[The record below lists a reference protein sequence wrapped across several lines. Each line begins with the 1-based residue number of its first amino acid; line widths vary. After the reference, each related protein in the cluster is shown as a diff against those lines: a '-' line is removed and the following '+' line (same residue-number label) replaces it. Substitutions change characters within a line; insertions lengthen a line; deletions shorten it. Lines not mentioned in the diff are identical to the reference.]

1 MSAGSPDGQD
11 DLLYETNFRD
21 SLGNVTRQGKRLKI
35 HPKKPS
41 GRYHAARRVFSLGLL
56 AFLFAG
62 PFIKIDGHPLLLLN
76 IIERKFVVLGT
87 PFWPQDF
94 YLFLLTMLT
103 GLVGLVLFTAVF
115 GRLWCGWAC
124 PQTVFLEMVFRKI
137 EYLIEGDA
145 AKQVRLD
152 RAPWNREKI
161 LKKGLKH
168 GIYFALSFLIANTF
182 LAYVIGIEELWV
194 IVTDPPQEHLTGL
207 FSITVFSLLFYGVFA
222 RFREQACIIVCPYG
236 RWQSV
241 MVNEDTIAVT
251 YDHKRGEP
259 RARFRRGEDHKEA
272 GKGDCIE
279 CKQCVHVCPT
289 GIDIRNGIQMEC
301 VNCTACI
308 DACDDVM
315 DKVGRER
322 GLIRYASLNGV
333 EKGERRLLTPRI
345 LGYTGVLLALMA
357 AVVYLFGQRE
367 QIQAVIL
374 REPGQLYNELPGG
387 RYSNFYG
394 VKVINK
400 TFEPMP
406 VEVRLEKPPSGEIT
420 VLGEISEVEAQS
432 ILEGRFYVAVPAA
445 DLRPGKNA
453 VRFTVHS
460 GPKLIGVIESSFI
473 APHDVHLKQDIQLNK
488 EASP

>member
-1 MSAGSPDGQD
+1 MSAGTPDEQE

-21 SLGNVTRQGKRLKI
+21 SLGNITRHGKRLKI

-41 GRYHAARRVFSLGLL
+41 GRYHTARRVFSLGLL

-76 IIERKFVVLGT
+76 IIERKFVILGT

-168 GIYFALSFLIANTF
+168 GIYFGLSFLIANTF
-182 LAYVIGIEELWV
+182 LAYIIGIEELWV

-207 FSITVFSLLFYGVFA
+207 FSITVFSLLFYGVFS

-259 RARFRRGEDHKEA
+259 RGRFRRGEDHKEA

-322 GLIRYASLNGV
+322 GLIRYASLNSIQTGA
-333 EKGERRLLTPRI
+333 RRLLTPRI
-345 LGYTGVLLALMA
+345 LGYAGVLLALLSV
-357 AVVYLFGQRE
+357 VVYLFGQRE

-374 REPGQLYNELPGG
+374 REPGQLYNELPGE
-387 RYSNFYG
+387 RFSNFYG

-406 VEVRLEKPPSGEIT
+406 VELRLEKPESGEIT
-420 VLGEISEVEAQS
+420 VLGEISTVAAQS

-460 GPKLIGVIESSFI
+460 GAKLIGVGESSFI
-473 APHDVHLKQDIQLNK
+473 APHDIHLKK
-488 EASP
+488 EATSP

>member
-1 MSAGSPDGQD
+1 MNAGTPHEQD

-41 GRYHAARRVFSLGLL
+41 GRYHTARRIFSLGLL
-56 AFLFAG
+56 AFLFTG
-62 PFIKIDGHPLLLLN
+62 PFIKIGGHPLLLLN
-76 IIERKFVVLGT
+76 IIERKFVIFGT

-103 GLVGLVLFTAVF
+103 GLVALVLFTAVF

-124 PQTVFLEMVFRKI
+124 PQTIFMEMVFRKI

-152 RAPWNREKI
+152 RAPWTGNKI
-161 LKKGLKH
+161 AKKGLKH
-168 GIYFALSFLIANTF
+168 GVFFVISFLIANTF
-182 LAYVIGIEELWV
+182 LAYIIGIEELWI
-194 IVTDPPQEHLTGL
+194 IVTDPPQQHLTGL
-207 FSITVFSLLFYGVFA
+207 ATITIFSLVFYGVFA

-259 RARFRRGEDHKEA
+259 RARFRRNEDHTKT

-315 DKVGRER
+315 DKVERPR
-322 GLIRYASLNGV
+322 GLIRYASLNSV
-333 EKGERRLLTPRI
+333 ESGQRRLLTPRI
-345 LGYTGVLLALMA
+345 LGYSGVLLALLA
-357 AVVYLFGQRE
+357 AVIYLFGQR
-367 QIQAVIL
+367 QQFQAVIL
-374 REPGQLYNELPGG
+374 REPGQLYNELPDGG
-387 RYSNFYG
+387 YSNFYG
-394 VKVINK
+394 LKVINK
-400 TFEPMP
+400 TFADMP
-406 VEVRLEKPPSGEIT
+406 VEVRLEKPTSGSIT
-420 VLGEISEVEAQS
+420 PLGRMDFVPAQD
-432 ILEGRFYVAVPAA
+432 ILEGRFYVSLPGA
-445 DLRPGKNA
+445 DLKPGKNA

-460 GPKLIGVIESSFI
+460 GDKLIGVIQSSFL
-473 APHDVHLKQDIQLNK
+473 APHDVHSKTK
-488 EASP
+488 AATP